1 MEKSFKKNYNILKE
15 KMDNITKDFQD
26 IIKNYGIDIY
36 RDTKINSIENIC
48 VLAEIMI
55 NLYKKGA
62 DIDIQDMLYKIM
74 EYENIRQTINCA
86 KDIAE
91 MSEGNFDNI
100 IF

>member
-1 MEKSFKKNYNILKE
+1 
-15 KMDNITKDFQD
+15 MDNIIKDFQD

-36 RDTKINSIENIC
+36 RDTEINKIENIC

-74 EYENIRQTINCA
+74 EYESIRQTINCA